1 MMNMTQALLPLQ
13 VTVVIA
19 SLMTL
24 CAQRGYSLEA
34 SQQRSQNYQQIATDS
49 LRQAE
54 AHNNKGVEL
63 AEQGRVAEAIAAFN
77 RAIKIYPKYEKA
89 HNNLGLALGSQ
100 NYFSEAAVQFQQ
112 ALAIN
117 PQNIETHNNL
127 GIALGSQGK
136 FSDAIS
142 AFQQAIEIEPNNPTS
157 HQNLGVAFWSE
168 GKKPEAVTSLQKAR
182 KLYSVQNNTDGINH
196 IEQILQQIKL
206 PEQGLESRE

>member
-1 MMNMTQALLPLQ
+1 MTKALLSHQGIL
-13 VTVVIA
+13 VVA
-19 SLMTL
+19 MLTL
-24 CAQRGYSLEA
+24 CTQPSYSLEA
-34 SQQRSQNYQQIATDS
+34 SQQRSQNHQEIATDN

-136 FSDAIS
+136 LSDAIA

-182 KLYSVQNNTDGINH
+182 KLYSVQNNTDGIRH

-206 PEQGLESRE
+206 PEQGVESRK

>member
-1 MMNMTQALLPLQ
+1 MTKALLSHQSIL
-13 VTVVIA
+13 VVA
-19 SLMTL
+19 MLTL
-24 CAQRGYSLEA
+24 CTQPSYSLEA
-34 SQQRSQNYQQIATDS
+34 SQQRSQNHQEIATDN

-77 RAIKIYPKYEKA
+77 RAIKIYPKYENA

-100 NYFSEAAVQFQQ
+100 KQFFEAAVEFQH

-117 PQNIETHNNL
+117 PQNIETYNNL

-136 FSDAIS
+136 LSDAIS

-157 HQNLGVAFWSE
+157 HQNLGVAFWSG
-168 GKKPEAVTSLQKAR
+168 GKKPEAVISLQKAR

-206 PEQGLESRE
+206 PEQGVESRK

>member
-1 MMNMTQALLPLQ
+1 MTKALLSHQGIL
-13 VTVVIA
+13 VVA
-19 SLMTL
+19 MLTL
-24 CAQRGYSLEA
+24 CTQPSYSLEA
-34 SQQRSQNYQQIATDS
+34 SQQRSQNYQQIATDN

-77 RAIKIYPKYEKA
+77 RAIKIYPKYENA

-136 FSDAIS
+136 LSDAIA

-157 HQNLGVAFWSE
+157 HQNLGVAFWSG
-168 GKKPEAVTSLQKAR
+168 GKKPEAVISLQKAR
-182 KLYSVQNNTDGINH
+182 KLYSVQNNTDGIRH

-206 PEQGLESRE
+206 PEQGVESRE